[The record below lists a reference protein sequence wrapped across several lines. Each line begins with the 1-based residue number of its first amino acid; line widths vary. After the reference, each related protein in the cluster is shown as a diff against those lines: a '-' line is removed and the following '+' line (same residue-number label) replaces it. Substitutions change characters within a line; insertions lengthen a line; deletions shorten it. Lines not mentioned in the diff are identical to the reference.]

1 MPAMSRP
8 KSEITALASPLRS
21 VRAIRDDRPPFSRLL
36 KTLSTARADHDSVIV
51 QDGGDLPCAS
61 SARLTT
67 AGGDI
72 AAAHA
77 SIQNI
82 SGLPKDLPSALW
94 QAEREVD
101 PDWCPGLLFYLLM
114 TGLASREGLSWETL
128 SGGII

>member
-1 MPAMSRP
+1 MTGAH
-8 KSEITALASPLRS
+8 TG
-21 VRAIRDDRPPFSRLL
+21 RL
-36 KTLSTARADHDSVIV
+36 ARAQQRKIHRVAV
-51 QDGGDLPCAS
+51 AFPALRAGNGAQGKQPAS
-61 SARLTT
+61 
-67 AGGDI
+67 GP
-72 AAAHA
+72 AAA